1 MRWTPRDFTTTFART
16 HERGEQEMNYYEYNE
31 NKEFL
36 RDSYDLA
43 DLKEHVDEFGGMV
56 TDEFGNFVY
65 GSEWLRD

>member
-1 MRWTPRDFTTTFART
+1 
-16 HERGEQEMNYYEYNE
+16 MNYYEYNE
-31 NKEFL
+31 DKEFI

-43 DLKEHVDEFGGMV
+43 MLKDDVDEFGGMV

>member
-1 MRWTPRDFTTTFART
+1 
-16 HERGEQEMNYYEYNE
+16 MNYYEYNE
-31 NKEFL
+31 SGDFI

-43 DLKEHVDEFGGMV
+43 VLKDDVDEFGGKV